1 MYKELLNSAGDGVVL
16 YQDKFGSSSATSVKT
31 ATVPVEYTGTGTYTY
46 PVFVPGGQG
55 SISSKQYSSEANSA
69 ICYEQIFTEM
79 SDPDPLSPDWTN
91 FICPFTAGDWKE
103 WSASVYAS
111 ASGTSDLGYIYY
123 KTDTPLIRAF
133 SPNSSEDAL
142 SATLAVDGYNFSRQ
156 LQTSAWMPYDSHY
169 NNSSMSAKYSA
180 QTKRWYPISMLA
192 GSETGKLLAAVCVN
206 MEFFN
211 FTSYEHSANYNNWS
225 AGLYSALPPGCML
238 SGAIQFR
245 RDSTTD
251 SSSAEETAEY
261 TYVYSGTATATAS
274 ASSIVYNVPS
284 GNVSMTG
291 VASTGSGERRC
302 PWSASGTLSLASST
316 TESGLFIP
324 LTMFESGFKWK
335 SNVTADTA
343 KVIHPSAVYYYKQRA
358 GMSASAMSAAARY
371 GFNPDAY
378 HENLNIWVSA
388 KCTPGPNSKT
398 SSYWLDLALPV
409 QVVEYTGLSAR
420 GYIQGVLKTADDW
433 STPYMEGGARASFGT
448 VSGSATYSAASAM
461 FPHTPTGSAVSIYS
475 FHDSIMGARNY
486 ERTYHTYY
494 PVGMSAIWSATGV
507 YVDYGE

>member
-16 YQDKFGSSSATSVKT
+16 YQDKFGSSSATSVVT
-31 ATVPVEYTGTGTYTY
+31 ATVPVNYTGTGTYTY
-46 PVFVPGGQG
+46 PVFVPGGSG
-55 SISSKQYSSEANSA
+55 SISSKQYSSKANSA

-79 SDPDPLSPDWTN
+79 PDPDPLSPDWTN

-111 ASGTSDLGYIYY
+111 ASGTSNLGYIYY

-133 SPNSSEDAL
+133 SPNSSENAL
-142 SATLAVDGYNFSRQ
+142 SATLAVDGYNFNRQ

-169 NNSSMSAKYSA
+169 NTSSMSAKYSA
-180 QTKRWYPISMLA
+180 QTKRWYPISTLA

-211 FTSYEHSANYNNWS
+211 FTSYEHSASYDQWS

-302 PWSASGTLSLASST
+302 PWSASGSLSIASST
-316 TESGLFIP
+316 SEVGLFIP
-324 LTMFESGFKWK
+324 LSMFESGFKWK
-335 SNVTADTA
+335 SNVTADKT
-343 KVIHPSAVYYYKQRA
+343 KVIHPSAVSQYKRRVTTE
-358 GMSASAMSAAARY
+358 ASAVSAAARY
-371 GFNPDAY
+371 GFNPDAV

-388 KCTPGPNSKT
+388 KCTPGPNSKY

-409 QVVEYTGLSAR
+409 PVVEYTGLSAS
-420 GYIQGVLKTADDW
+420 GHINGTLKSANDET
-433 STPYMEGGARASFGT
+433 TPYMEAGARASIGT
-448 VSGSATYSAASAM
+448 VSGSARYSAASAM
-461 FPHTPTGSAVSIYS
+461 FPYMPTGSSVSTYS
-475 FHDSIMGARNY
+475 IDNRIMGARNY